1 MTKIRVEKTLFT
13 INRVKG
19 KKMIELIGNGMALVD
34 GIVFVIE
41 QPKGAGK

>member
-1 MTKIRVEKTLFT
+1 MNNGTNGTYETYEEDE
-13 INRVKG
+13 
-19 KKMIELIGNGMALVD
+19 MIEMIGTGLALVD